1 MDMHETILAEIEK
14 IEQQYSVR
22 EGHNLEKL
30 YKSGEFNE

>member
-22 EGHNLEKL
+22 VLHAVE
-30 YKSGEFNE
+30 SGSRAW